1 MDKVL
6 KQRLIGA
13 SILIALAVIFVPMLF
28 DGPEGDP
35 VSRELNIEL
44 PSAPGDRA
52 PIRRLPLDPEQ
63 TRSTPQPDRGSAPG
77 EIDAPIA
84 PPRIRPDVERNAAD
98 PQVTEATPRGR
109 EASDDE
115 AAGDSTVSLP
125 AAENPPIAPPVPDS
139 EATER
144 QGTDEATARPDPQE
158 TVEETDP
165 MPSETA
171 ETTGFEVQVASFGS
185 RENAEAL
192 VDQLTRLGHV
202 ASIDIVVR
210 GPSELHRVR
219 TGPYGLRD
227 DAERALNQISRTVSG
242 VNPVIVGSSAVAAP
256 STVTESGFAVQVGS
270 FASRDNALRL
280 LEQLGNRGHEAFIHQ
295 DRAGSRTIWRVR
307 VGPLGTRDEAA
318 ARLERLTEDDGIDG
332 LVVSHP

>member
-28 DGPEGDP
+28 DGPESDP

-63 TRSTPQPDRGSAPG
+63 TRSTAQTDRGSAPN
-77 EIDAPIA
+77 ELDAPIEPA
-84 PPRIRPDVERNAAD
+84 RIRPDSERGSAAD
-98 PQVTEATPRGR
+98 SANEAVPQASEAVADDADRTSTTAPNER
-109 EASDDE
+109 EAPPADTARVE
-115 AAGDSTVSLP
+115 PDSIEPQDTP
-125 AAENPPIAPPVPDS
+125 APSPGSQPPVAD
-139 EATER
+139 AA
-144 QGTDEATARPDPQE
+144 DELSVE
-158 TVEETDP
+158 TLETD
-165 MPSETA
+165 
-171 ETTGFEVQVASFGS
+171 GFEVQVASFGS
-185 RENAEAL
+185 RENAEGLA
-192 VDQLTRLGHV
+192 DQLTRLGHV

-210 GPSELHRVR
+210 GASELHRVR
-219 TGPYGLRD
+219 TGPYLQRD
-227 DAERALNQISRTVSG
+227 DAQRALNQISQTVSG
-242 VNPVIVGSSAVAAP
+242 VSPVIVGTTGVAAP
-256 STVTESGFAVQVGS
+256 SAVTDSGFAVQVGS

-280 LEQLGNRGHEAFIHQ
+280 LDQLGNLGYEAFIHQ

-307 VGPLGTRDEAA
+307 VGPLGSRAEAV
-318 ARLERLTEDDGIDG
+318 ARLERLTQDDGIDG

>member
-28 DGPEGDP
+28 DGPENDP

-52 PIRRLPLDPEQ
+52 PIRRLPLDPDQSRPTAQ
-63 TRSTPQPDRGSAPG
+63 TDRGSAASDQDP
-77 EIDAPIA
+77 PIE
-84 PPRIRPDVERNAAD
+84 PPRIRPDADRSPAAD
-98 PQVTEATPRGR
+98 SVGEGVPQASEAAADDADQTPITAPEEPETPPPDTPRV
-109 EASDDE
+109 EADTIE
-115 AAGDSTVSLP
+115 PGDPP
-125 AAENPPIAPPVPDS
+125 AASPVAPAPV
-139 EATER
+139 A
-144 QGTDEATARPDPQE
+144 
-158 TVEETDP
+158 EEP
-165 MPSETA
+165 A
-171 ETTGFEVQVASFGS
+171 EVSAEPLEIDGFEVQVASFGS
-185 RENAEAL
+185 RDNAEGL

-219 TGPYGLRD
+219 TGPYLQRD
-227 DAERALNQISRTVSG
+227 DAERALNQISQTVSG
-242 VNPVIVGSSAVAAP
+242 VSPVIVGSTGAAAP
-256 STVTESGFAVQVGS
+256 NTVTGSGFAVQVGS

-280 LEQLGNRGHEAFIHQ
+280 LDQLGNRGYEAFIHQ
-295 DRAGSRTIWRVR
+295 DLAGSRTIWRVR
-307 VGPLGTRDEAA
+307 VGPLGSRADAVT
-318 ARLERLTEDDGIDG
+318 RLERLTEDDGIDG